1 MGAFGGIILT
11 NKGRNLQAK
20 AQTGVELKY
29 TRVGVGD
36 GQLAGQ
42 SIPTLTKLISE
53 KKSLPLTKL
62 KLQGQGQGKAVVG
75 TVLSN
80 QEVSTGFYF
89 RELGIYAQDPDE
101 GEILYGYG
109 NSGANA
115 EYIPP
120 AGGADIIE
128 KSIDVIV
135 IVGQAQNV
143 SAVIDS
149 SLVWATQEDVS
160 KVLSEAKSYTDQKVA
175 DIDLSKITPE
185 SIGAETPAGAQE
197 KANLAETNAKSHADT
212 KATQAETN
220 AKNASVPRS
229 GGTISGD
236 LAVNN
241 TLTVQGRNVL
251 SEIDS
256 VKQSGDNA
264 KQAVVDAIVAKGG
277 QASIND
283 SWADL
288 AAKIRA
294 ISTGIKNNYM
304 LLYYRYFLNG
314 DTAPVFTHGWAPGYI
329 SGNTGSIPDNSKVSV
344 HPDNGFVNVHAG
356 NQRQPGRAQVITQQP
371 VDLTNVGYIEFG
383 IDPYRTQYKQGL
395 YVTVGVT
402 PTLNPTAINYSK
414 YSRFD
419 VGYLADKSTVSLDV
433 RDLTGMH
440 YVGMDTEATVFNMY
454 VDSVNFFAVRLIQG
468 R

>member
-29 TRVGVGD
+29 SRIGIGD

-62 KLQGQGQGKAVVG
+62 KLQGQGKAVVG

-80 QEVSTGFYF
+80 QEVTTGFYF

-143 SAVIDS
+143 TAVIDS
-149 SLVWATQEDVS
+149 SLVWATHDDVS
-160 KVLSEAKSYTDQKVA
+160 KALTDAKAYTDQKVA

-185 SIGAETPAGAQE
+185 SIGAETPAGAQA
-197 KANLAETNAKSHADT
+197 KAN
-212 KATQAETN
+212 QAETN
-220 AKNASVPRS
+220 AKAYAAPKAHTHAAADITSGTIAAARLPLSDAVNSTSTQHAATANAVKQVYDELIWVKQSVVDGKGVIAGAINGKGGGPVSANNTFPELAAAISNMSS
-229 GGTISGD
+229 GGTY
-236 LAVNN
+236 
-241 TLTVQGRNVL
+241 
-251 SEIDS
+251 E
-256 VKQSGDNA
+256 
-264 KQAVVDAIVAKGG
+264 
-277 QASIND
+277 
-283 SWADL
+283 
-288 AAKIRA
+288 A
-294 ISTGIKNNYM
+294 ISYPRTEMPSAATGTRDLTWKTM
-304 LLYYRYFLNG
+304 PAKTSAFMFSNG
-314 DTAPVFTHGWAPGYI
+314 EGTVIQTAGTGYESHIAINLRDALGREFGIMSI
-329 SGNTGSIPDNSKVSV
+329 SGNNSWVAQQIHTIAVNFKTGTVYVRYTEEGVVRIINKGIS
-344 HPDNGFVNVHAG
+344 
-356 NQRQPGRAQVITQQP
+356 
-371 VDLTNVGYIEFG
+371 G
-383 IDPYRTQYKQGL
+383 IDPNAGPVTLFTRMHKPEQYRGD
-395 YVTVGVT
+395 
-402 PTLNPTAINYSK
+402 LNTIM
-414 YSRFD
+414 D
-419 VGYLADKSTVSLDV
+419 
-433 RDLTGMH
+433 GMIM
-440 YVGMDTEATVFNMY
+440 VA
-454 VDSVNFFAVRLIQG
+454 
-468 R
+468 